1 MFQTFRNAWKI
12 PELKNRLLFTLA
24 ILVVYRLGCAIPVP
38 FVTSSALTQMFSNGN
53 MLTYLDM
60 MSGGALSRCTLF
72 ALGVTPY
79 INASII
85 VQLLTVAI
93 PSLENIAKEPDG
105 QQKLQQITRYAG
117 GIIALI
123 MSLGYYFVVRNMGAL
138 KYTSGAAGIFTAVV
152 IIATFTAGAQ
162 LITWCGEQIDDKG
175 IGNGLSLLI
184 FSSIV
189 SNWSSLYTTVAGL
202 LTRAA
207 AGESQFYI
215 FLPLL
220 LVLALVVIVFIVI
233 MTNAERRITIQYA
246 KRVVG
251 RKQMGGQNSYLP
263 LKLNMTGV
271 MPIIFASALVSIPG
285 TIGSFMQ
292 VDQAAHPFWYAFFR
306 TFNYTSPLYVVIY
319 LLLLSRLPV
328 GAAAA
333 DCAARYAASRNRYVR
348 FQSLMVR
355 LAADPST
362 ALRLMAEYPEPFSAC
377 EVGEIMAVLRRGML
391 PIAYEPLIGSP
402 SRNLRIV
409 GLNIVRQFGIEEAER
424 LLLRIVSG
432 DEDPGLVREALYTL
446 CALRRPLTRRAVSGR
461 LSAMPPAERKALLRY
476 VVAEGYS
483 PGPLRRLLDER
494 ERPYYESLVQ
504 TYKRSLA

>member
-53 MLTYLDM
+53 MLAYLDM
-60 MSGGALSRCTLF
+60 MSGGALARCTLF

-263 LKLNMTGV
+263 LKLNMSGV

-306 TFNYTSPLYVVIY
+306 TFNYTSPLFMAAFVVGAALWYKKPVQWQLVVATVVGFAGVVEVLQPEFHAGDMFPALIGLASGLLSAVAY
-319 LLLLSRLPV
+319 MQIRELTRLNEPDWRVVFYFTLFNIIFGAVTHPIFDQPDVYTTKSVLCIIVAGSSATLAQIALTKSYGSGNLLLSSILSFSAIVFAVIMGVVIFGDPIEL
-328 GAAAA
+328 
-333 DCAARYAASRNRYVR
+333 
-348 FQSLMVR
+348 QSLLGIAIIIFAGVCASVITKR
-355 LAADPST
+355 ASAREKKDPS
-362 ALRLMAEYPEPFSAC
+362 
-377 EVGEIMAVLRRGML
+377 
-391 PIAYEPLIGSP
+391 
-402 SRNLRIV
+402 
-409 GLNIVRQFGIEEAER
+409 
-424 LLLRIVSG
+424 
-432 DEDPGLVREALYTL
+432 
-446 CALRRPLTRRAVSGR
+446 
-461 LSAMPPAERKALLRY
+461 
-476 VVAEGYS
+476 
-483 PGPLRRLLDER
+483 
-494 ERPYYESLVQ
+494 
-504 TYKRSLA
+504 

>member
-319 LLLLSRLPV
+319 LLLILAFIKPLPRQLKSHRLIF
-328 GAAAA
+328 G
-333 DCAARYAASRNRYVR
+333 
-348 FQSLMVR
+348 
-355 LAADPST
+355 
-362 ALRLMAEYPEPFSAC
+362 AEY
-377 EVGEIMAVLRRGML
+377 I
-391 PIAYEPLIGSP
+391 YEYP
-402 SRNLRIV
+402 
-409 GLNIVRQFGIEEAER
+409 
-424 LLLRIVSG
+424 
-432 DEDPGLVREALYTL
+432 
-446 CALRRPLTRRAVSGR
+446 
-461 LSAMPPAERKALLRY
+461 
-476 VVAEGYS
+476 
-483 PGPLRRLLDER
+483 
-494 ERPYYESLVQ
+494 
-504 TYKRSLA
+504 

>member
-38 FVTSSALTQMFSNGN
+38 FVTGSALTQMFSNGN
-53 MLTYLDM
+53 MLAYLDM

-251 RKQMGGQNSYLP
+251 RKMYGGQSTYIPMKINS
-263 LKLNMTGV
+263 TGV
-271 MPIIFASALVSIPG
+271 MPLIFGFAILQFPATIFAFFPTSGINVWWQGFQSGIWYQVVLAVLIIAFTYFYTSITFNPVDISKNMQQNGGIIPG
-285 TIGSFMQ
+285 IRQGR
-292 VDQAAHPFWYAFFR
+292 A
-306 TFNYTSPLYVVIY
+306 TSDY
-319 LLLLSRLPV
+319 LSR
-328 GAAAA
+328 
-333 DCAARYAASRNRYVR
+333 
-348 FQSLMVR
+348 
-355 LAADPST
+355 
-362 ALRLMAEYPEPFSAC
+362 
-377 EVGEIMAVLRRGML
+377 
-391 PIAYEPLIGSP
+391 
-402 SRNLRIV
+402 
-409 GLNIVRQFGIEEAER
+409 
-424 LLLRIVSG
+424 
-432 DEDPGLVREALYTL
+432 
-446 CALRRPLTRRAVSGR
+446 VSGR
-461 LSAMPPAERKALLRY
+461 LTLFSALF
-476 VVAEGYS
+476 
-483 PGPLRRLLDER
+483 
-494 ERPYYESLVQ
+494 
-504 TYKRSLA
+504 LAVLATIPTMLTRIFGITAPFGASSVLIAVSVGIETIRQVEAQMVMRHHKGFLG